1 MTPSNST
8 MTSSNWPEA
17 GPNALASMQARG
29 SEASAGAHA
38 REALRPALAVSP
50 YQRSTEI
57 GAGAEAESA
66 W

>member
-1 MTPSNST
+1 

-17 GPNALASMQARG
+17 GAGAVASILARG
-29 SEASAGAHA
+29 SEASAPAHA

-50 YQRSTEI
+50 TLKASEK
-57 GAGAEAESA
+57 GSSAETESA